1 MTLKIQSHISYMI
14 YLFIYLF
21 DLLLTECKTVML
33 LIIDYSLFY
42 YFNVLLL
49 IMSYIMDYVSILGVK
64 SNVESLEV

>member
-1 MTLKIQSHISYMI
+1 MI

>member
-1 MTLKIQSHISYMI
+1 MI

-21 DLLLTECKTVML
+21 DLLLTERKTVIL